1 MKQNIILRIFLRLKE
16 TIIFSKIKSSL
27 EGFVRN
33 LLIISFSLQKV
44 IMLRSSYRQEV
55 LKILW
60 ISLFDS
66 PNILNH
72 LGKNYLTISNS
83 DELGLQWHTT
93 YNIKKVWSSAIEIS
107 FFATLCQPQM
117 RFGVPIALYISIYIY
132 LEFFAPTYSHFRI
145 IC

>member
-16 TIIFSKIKSSL
+16 TIIFCKIKSSL

-93 YNIKKVWSSAIEIS
+93 YNIKKYDHLQSK
-107 FFATLCQPQM
+107 
-117 RFGVPIALYISIYIY
+117 
-132 LEFFAPTYSHFRI
+132 SHFLRHFVNLKCVLGFQSHYI
-145 IC
+145 